1 MKFRSVLQQSAM
13 LAVLLV
19 SCATRAQIYDSSGLE
34 KITLEQVIASVSS
47 GTILVVGE
55 VHGQAVVRDQ
65 QISILEALRAAG
77 HRVSVGMEFFSYPD
91 QAVVQ
96 DYRKGLISTEDFK
109 KTINWTGFDIGL
121 YIPQLLF
128 PRNEFGE
135 MGLAINSPKSLTRQ
149 ISQQGLNSLSEDQ
162 KKLMPP
168 DYLQGNEFYRERF
181 YNIMSGGHVPDSKLD
196 NYFQAQ
202 STWDETMAWQS
213 LEFMKNHT
221 DQVFVIIVGEFHVQY
236 GGGLPDS
243 LRRRIQTMGL
253 TEKINVK
260 TIAQI
265 FTVDLTADEITE
277 AILPSAKYGP
287 RADYLFLVSP

>member
-13 LAVLLV
+13 FTVLLV
-19 SCATRAQIYDSSGLE
+19 SCATRAQIYDSSGAQTLN
-34 KITLEQVIASVSS
+34 LEQVISQVSL

-55 VHGQAVVRDQ
+55 VHGQTSVRDQ
-65 QISILEALRAAG
+65 QISILNALRAAG
-77 HRVSVGMEFFSYPD
+77 HRVSVGMEFFYYPD

-96 DYRKGLISTEDFK
+96 DFRKGLITVDELIK
-109 KTINWTGFDIGL
+109 AVNWTGFDIGL
-121 YIPQLLF
+121 YTQQLLF

-135 MGLAINSPKSLTRQ
+135 MGLAINSPRSLTRQ
-149 ISQQGLNSLSEDQ
+149 ISQVGLAGLSEDQ

-168 DYLQGNEFYRERF
+168 DYLQGNDQYRERF

-202 STWDETMAWQS
+202 STWDETMAWQT
-213 LEFMKNHT
+213 LEFMKDHQ

-243 LRRRIQTMGL
+243 LKRRIGSMGL
-253 TEKINVK
+253 DSLKVQTISQISTEG
-260 TIAQI
+260 
-265 FTVDLTADEITE
+265 LTPTEITE
-277 AILPSAKYGP
+277 SILPSAKYGP